1 MKEFFKNIRD
11 NLLEVLLKHNVSISI
26 IINIIILFFLNESIV
41 KYFIDSKSDI
51 LNMLISIS
59 GTLFGFILTFLSIFI
74 IFRTEEKYKKNKE
87 NQGKPLIMLIN
98 NDSFNDMYEL
108 FIKSSYS
115 LGLLLIVSIIF
126 YFINYG
132 SSYIVNMVFI
142 SIILEL
148 IILCT
153 IRVFLSIY
161 TFNTLLRILINGNN
175 KE

>member
-108 FIKSSYS
+108 
-115 LGLLLIVSIIF
+115 L
-126 YFINYG
+126 
-132 SSYIVNMVFI
+132 
-142 SIILEL
+142 
-148 IILCT
+148 
-153 IRVFLSIY
+153 
-161 TFNTLLRILINGNN
+161 
-175 KE
+175 